1 MVKGLFDGK
10 KTLINRVTTQ
20 RDLRQCASFSSG
32 EDTEA
37 PVIYSQEEGGF
48 HQKLKNNVHC
58 S

>member
-1 MVKGLFDGK
+1 MMKGLFDGK
-10 KTLINRVTTQ
+10 KTLTNRVTAQ
-20 RDLRQCASFSSG
+20 RDLRECASFPSG
-32 EDTEA
+32 EDMEA

>member
-10 KTLINRVTTQ
+10 KTLIKRMTAQ
-20 RDLRQCASFSSG
+20 GDLRQCASFSLG

-48 HQKLKNNVHC
+48 HQRLKNSVHC